1 MLSAP
6 LLEGINFVTA
16 DYQPFTAFSS
26 SLFCTLLLNVADFSA
41 PASATNILLSR
52 CNSAEWR
59 ISQFIEGTKVEIFLP
74 HVYVGYHSLRDE
86 E

>member
-6 LLEGINFVTA
+6 LSGGINFVTA

-41 PASATNILLSR
+41 PASATKK
-52 CNSAEWR
+52 A
-59 ISQFIEGTKVEIFLP
+59 QV
-74 HVYVGYHSLRDE
+74 
-86 E
+86 